1 MSRQAGDGAERAR
14 KDAVR
19 TSSRGAAREGT
30 ETGSRRG
37 AAGEG
42 MEADNSRGAAREETE
57 TGSRRGAAG
66 EGTETGSSRGT
77 PGEGT
82 KADSLSVM
90 IQEAFSVKRQDVR
103 SYSPLPLA
111 YIGDAVYDLVIRTAV
126 VERANRPAN
135 ILHRITVKY
144 VSAGAQARIVTA
156 LQERFTEEEQTVY
169 QRGKNAKSHT
179 TAKNA
184 SPEEYSK
191 ATGFEAV
198 LGWLYLKNDVPR
210 ILELVKEGIRAAGI
224 EGP

>member
-1 MSRQAGDGAERAR
+1 MSRQAGDGAARAQE
-14 KDAVR
+14 AVIGVGR
-19 TSSRGAAREGT
+19 S
-30 ETGSRRG
+30 
-37 AAGEG
+37 GE
-42 MEADNSRGAAREETE
+42 
-57 TGSRRGAAG
+57 AAG
-66 EGTETGSSRGT
+66 EGTRVGNSGEEPREGT
-77 PGEGT
+77 EAGNSGEAAGEGT

-184 SPEEYSK
+184 SPEDYSK

-224 EGP
+224 EEP